1 MVRVEGGVLPRLILK
16 PGREKS
22 LKRRH
27 PWVFSGAVSKF
38 TGMPEAGD
46 TVEVHSA
53 DGEFLAVAAC
63 NPQSQ
68 IVARV
73 WDWKRREIDA
83 DFLRGRIER
92 ALALR
97 AHLLPTSDTVRIAHA
112 ESDGMPGVVIDR
124 YGEIVVLQL
133 SSAGAM
139 RWRDAIA
146 DAIEAVVRPKTIFER
161 SDSDVLALEGIAP
174 SVGLLRGA
182 PPPGQVLVNEA
193 GAMFEVDVPHGH
205 KTGFYLDQRD
215 NRLRLRELAAKREVL
230 DCFAYTGGFTVNA
243 LVGGAAAV
251 TALDSSGP
259 ALELL
264 KRNVALNKL
273 PEAACIEGDVFQLL
287 RKLRDQARSFDL
299 IVLDPPKF
307 APTAAHAEKAARAY
321 KDINLLAFKLLRAGG
336 LLFTFSCSGGVSRDL
351 FQKIVAGAALDAG
364 VEAQIVE
371 QLSAGAD
378 HPVALNFPEGEYLKG
393 LVCRVAA
400 WQ

>member
-1 MVRVEGGVLPRLILK
+1 MDKLILK

-27 PWVFSGAVSKF
+27 PWVFSGAVAKVS
-38 TGMPEAGD
+38 GQPESGE
-46 TVEVHSA
+46 TIEIYSS
-53 DGEFLAVAAC
+53 DGEFLAIAAYS
-63 NPQSQ
+63 PQSQ
-68 IVARV
+68 IVARA
-73 WDWKRREIDA
+73 WDWKRREIDTE
-83 DFLRGRIER
+83 FFHGRIER

-112 ESDGMPGVVIDR
+112 ESDGLPGVVIDR

-133 SSAGAM
+133 SSAGAV

-146 DAIEAVVRPKTIFER
+146 DAVEAVVRPLTIFER
-161 SDSDVLALEGIAP
+161 SDSEVLALEGIAP
-174 SVGLLRGA
+174 SVGLLRGE
-182 PPPGQVLVNEA
+182 PPPGHVRVTEA

-215 NRLRLRELAAKREVL
+215 NRQRLRELAAKCEAL

-243 LVGGAAAV
+243 LAGGAAKV
-251 TALDSSGP
+251 TAIDSSGP
-259 ALELL
+259 ALDLL
-264 KRNVALNKL
+264 KRNVALNQL
-273 PEAACIEGDVFQLL
+273 PQAECIEGDVFQLL
-287 RKLRDQARSFDL
+287 RKMRDQARSFDL

-321 KDINLLAFKLLRAGG
+321 KDINLLAFKLLRPGG

-351 FQKIVAGAALDAG
+351 FQKIIAGAALDAG
-364 VEAQIVE
+364 IDAQIVE

-393 LVCRVAA
+393 LICRVATA
-400 WQ
+400 LP

>member
-1 MVRVEGGVLPRLILK
+1 MLPRLILK

-27 PWVFSGAVSKF
+27 PWVFSGAVAEF
-38 TGMPEAGD
+38 TATPEAGD

-63 NPQSQ
+63 NPRSQ

-83 DFLRGRIER
+83 DFLRGRVER

-97 AHLLPTSDTVRIAHA
+97 AHMLPTRDTVRIVHA
-112 ESDGMPGVVIDR
+112 ESDGMPGVVVDR

-161 SDSDVLALEGIAP
+161 SDSDVLALEGVAP
-174 SVGLLRGA
+174 RIGLLRGA
-182 PPPGQVLVNEA
+182 PPPAQVLVNEA
-193 GAMFEVDVPHGH
+193 GAIFEVDVPHGH

-243 LVGGAAAV
+243 LAGGAAAV

-259 ALELL
+259 ALALL
-264 KRNVALNKL
+264 RRNVALNKL

-287 RKLRDQARSFDL
+287 RKFRDQARSFDL

-336 LLFTFSCSGGVSRDL
+336 LLFTFSCSGGVPREL

-364 VEAQIVE
+364 VDAQIVA

-393 LVCRVAA
+393 LICRVAA
-400 WQ
+400 ASR